1 MAREGARSKDSAKPG
16 IKEVAAVAGVSPT
29 TVSRVLNNR
38 GYISQETRD
47 KVHAAMERI
56 NYTPN
61 DIARAMLNGRLNL
74 IGMIVP
80 YVSSPFHAQAVQAV
94 ERTLAENGFKMLL
107 CNSANRPDLE
117 RSYIDMLR
125 RNMVDGVIVN
135 SLNIGAEAYAEMGL
149 SLVGIDC
156 DLGEASVQIASDSY
170 SIGELATCRLI
181 DDGCSRILCLRNNS
195 RMRMPANKRTDA
207 YHDVVEQA
215 GLPALVREAE
225 FVKSDDE
232 KSAVVAKILDENPD
246 IDGIFA
252 GDDTMAAICL
262 NVMKQRGLSAP
273 DDIKVVGADGARRTM
288 TFMPDLTTVRQDID
302 RIGELAAQ
310 SIIALINGEK
320 PESNIKLP
328 VELIEGKTA

>member
-1 MAREGARSKDSAKPG
+1 
-16 IKEVAAVAGVSPT
+16 
-29 TVSRVLNNR
+29 
-38 GYISQETRD
+38 
-47 KVHAAMERI
+47 
-56 NYTPN
+56 
-61 DIARAMLNGRLNL
+61 
-74 IGMIVP
+74 
-80 YVSSPFHAQAVQAV
+80 
-94 ERTLAENGFKMLL
+94 
-107 CNSANRPDLE
+107 
-117 RSYIDMLR
+117 SYIDMLR

-170 SIGELATCRLI
+170 SIGELATRRLI
-181 DDGCSRILCLRNNS
+181 DDGCSRILCLRSNS

-207 YHDVVEQA
+207 YLDVVEQA
-215 GLPALVREAE
+215 GLPALVREVE
-225 FVKSDDE
+225 FVKPDDE

-273 DDIKVVGADGARRTM
+273 GDIKVVGADGARRTM

>member
-1 MAREGARSKDSAKPG
+1 MPQARTE
-16 IKEVAAVAGVSPT
+16 
-29 TVSRVLNNR
+29 
-38 GYISQETRD
+38 Y
-47 KVHAAMERI
+47 
-56 NYTPN
+56 
-61 DIARAMLNGRLNL
+61 
-74 IGMIVP
+74 
-80 YVSSPFHAQAVQAV
+80 
-94 ERTLAENGFKMLL
+94 
-107 CNSANRPDLE
+107 
-117 RSYIDMLR
+117 
-125 RNMVDGVIVN
+125 
-135 SLNIGAEAYAEMGL
+135 
-149 SLVGIDC
+149 
-156 DLGEASVQIASDSY
+156 
-170 SIGELATCRLI
+170 ELATRRLI

-215 GLPALVREAE
+215 GLPALVREVE

-310 SIIALINGEK
+310 SIIALVNGEK
-320 PESNIKLP
+320 PESNTKLP

>member
-80 YVSSPFHAQAVQAV
+80 FVSSPFHAQVVQAV

-156 DLGEASVQIASDSY
+156 DLGEGSVQIASDSY
-170 SIGELATCRLI
+170 GIGELATRRLI
-181 DDGCSRILCLRNNS
+181 DDGCRRILCLRSNS

-207 YHDVVEQA
+207 YLDVVEQA
-215 GLPALVREAE
+215 GLSALVREVE
-225 FVKSDDE
+225 FVKPDDE
-232 KSAVVAKILDENPD
+232 KGAVVAKILDENPD

-288 TFMPDLTTVRQDID
+288 TFMPDLTTV
-302 RIGELAAQ
+302 
-310 SIIALINGEK
+310 
-320 PESNIKLP
+320 SNIKLP

>member
-1 MAREGARSKDSAKPG
+1 MA
-16 IKEVAAVAGVSPT
+16 
-29 TVSRVLNNR
+29 
-38 GYISQETRD
+38 
-47 KVHAAMERI
+47 
-56 NYTPN
+56 
-61 DIARAMLNGRLNL
+61 
-74 IGMIVP
+74 
-80 YVSSPFHAQAVQAV
+80 SSS
-94 ERTLAENGFKMLL
+94 T
-107 CNSANRPDLE
+107 
-117 RSYIDMLR
+117 
-125 RNMVDGVIVN
+125 
-135 SLNIGAEAYAEMGL
+135 AEMGL

-156 DLGEASVQIASDSY
+156 DLGGGSVQIASDSY
-170 SIGELATCRLI
+170 GIGELATRRLI

-195 RMRMPANKRTDA
+195 RMRMPANKRSEA
-207 YHDVVEQA
+207 YRDVVAEA
-215 GLPALVREAE
+215 GLPALVREVE

-232 KSAVVAKILDENPD
+232 KGEAVAQILDENPD

-310 SIIALINGEK
+310 SIIALVNGEQ

>member
-1 MAREGARSKDSAKPG
+1 MVREAARSKDAGKPG
-16 IKEVAAVAGVSPT
+16 IKEVAAAAGVSPT

-56 NYTPN
+56 NYAPN

-74 IGMIVP
+74 VGMIVP
-80 YVSSPFHAQAVQAV
+80 FVSSPFHGEVVQVV
-94 ERTLAENGFKMLL
+94 ERILAENGFKMLL
-107 CNSANRPDLE
+107 CNSACRPDLE

-135 SLNIGAEAYAEMGL
+135 SLNIGAGAYAEMGL

-156 DLGEASVQIASDSY
+156 DLGEGSVQIASDSY
-170 SIGELATCRLI
+170 SIGEIATRRLI
-181 DDGCSRILCLRNNS
+181 DGGCSRILCLRNNS
-195 RMRMPANKRTDA
+195 HMRMPGNKRSEA
-207 YHDVVEQA
+207 YRDVVGEA
-215 GLPALVREAE
+215 GLPALVREVE
-225 FVKSDDE
+225 FVKPDDE
-232 KSAVVAKILDENPD
+232 KGAAVAEILDENPD
-246 IDGIFA
+246 VDGIFA

-273 DDIKVVGADGARRTM
+273 DDIKVIGADGARRTM
-288 TFMPDLTTVRQDID
+288 TFMPELTTVRQDID
-302 RIGELAAQ
+302 RIGGLAAE

-320 PESNIKLP
+320 PKSDIQLP

>member
-1 MAREGARSKDSAKPG
+1 
-16 IKEVAAVAGVSPT
+16 
-29 TVSRVLNNR
+29 
-38 GYISQETRD
+38 
-47 KVHAAMERI
+47 
-56 NYTPN
+56 
-61 DIARAMLNGRLNL
+61 
-74 IGMIVP
+74 
-80 YVSSPFHAQAVQAV
+80 
-94 ERTLAENGFKMLL
+94 
-107 CNSANRPDLE
+107 
-117 RSYIDMLR
+117 MLR

-156 DLGEASVQIASDSY
+156 DLGEGSVQIASDSY
-170 SIGELATCRLI
+170 GIGELATRRLI
-181 DDGCSRILCLRNNS
+181 DDGCRRILCLRSNS

-215 GLPALVREAE
+215 GLPALVREVE

-288 TFMPDLTTVRQDID
+288 TFMPDLTTVRQD
-302 RIGELAAQ
+302 RISSSPLNSLRAKPRSSSRAKRIPQTPLMTVRRHMSTVCRRLELRKDV
-310 SIIALINGEK
+310 L
-320 PESNIKLP
+320 
-328 VELIEGKTA
+328 V

>member
-1 MAREGARSKDSAKPG
+1 
-16 IKEVAAVAGVSPT
+16 
-29 TVSRVLNNR
+29 
-38 GYISQETRD
+38 
-47 KVHAAMERI
+47 
-56 NYTPN
+56 
-61 DIARAMLNGRLNL
+61 
-74 IGMIVP
+74 
-80 YVSSPFHAQAVQAV
+80 
-94 ERTLAENGFKMLL
+94 
-107 CNSANRPDLE
+107 
-117 RSYIDMLR
+117 MLR

-156 DLGEASVQIASDSY
+156 DLGETSVQIASDSY
-170 SIGELATCRLI
+170 GIGELATRRLI

-215 GLPALVREAE
+215 GLPALVREVE

-273 DDIKVVGADGARRTM
+273 GDIKVVGADGARRTM

-310 SIIALINGEK
+310 SIIALVNGEK
-320 PESNIKLP
+320 PESNTKLP

>member
-1 MAREGARSKDSAKPG
+1 MARESARSKDTAKPG

-47 KVHAAMERI
+47 RVHAAMKRI

-80 YVSSPFHAQAVQAV
+80 YVSSPFHAQVVQV
-94 ERTLAENGFKMLL
+94 IEHTLAENGFKMLL
-107 CNSANRPDLE
+107 CNSANRPELE

-170 SIGELATCRLI
+170 SIGELATRRLI
-181 DDGCSRILCLRNNS
+181 DDGCSRILCLRSNS

-207 YHDVVEQA
+207 YLDVVEQA
-215 GLPALVREAE
+215 GLPALVREVE
-225 FVKSDDE
+225 FVKPDDE

-310 SIIALINGEK
+310 SIVALVNGEK

>member
-1 MAREGARSKDSAKPG
+1 MARESARSKDTAKPG

-47 KVHAAMERI
+47 KVHAAMKRI

-80 YVSSPFHAQAVQAV
+80 YVSSPFHAQVVQV
-94 ERTLAENGFKMLL
+94 IEHTLAENGFKMLL
-107 CNSANRPDLE
+107 CNSANRPELE

-170 SIGELATCRLI
+170 SIGELATRRLI
-181 DDGCSRILCLRNNS
+181 DDGCSRILCLRSNS

-207 YHDVVEQA
+207 YLDVVEQA
-215 GLPALVREAE
+215 GLPALVREVE
-225 FVKSDDE
+225 F
-232 KSAVVAKILDENPD
+232 DENPD

-273 DDIKVVGADGARRTM
+273 GDIKVVGADGARRTM

>member
-1 MAREGARSKDSAKPG
+1 MARGGNQSKEAAKPG

-38 GYISQETRD
+38 GYISKETRD

-56 NYTPN
+56 NYAPN

-80 YVSSPFHAQAVQAV
+80 FVSSPFHGQIVQAV

-107 CNSANRPDLE
+107 CNSACRPDLE
-117 RSYIDMLR
+117 RAYIDMLR

-156 DLGEASVQIASDSY
+156 DLGEGSVQVASDNY
-170 SIGELATCRLI
+170 RMGELATRRLL
-181 DDGCSRILCLRNNS
+181 DDGCRRILCLRNNS
-195 RMRMPANKRTDA
+195 RMRMPGNKRTEA
-207 YHDVVEQA
+207 YRDLVAAA
-215 GLPALVREAE
+215 GLPALVREVE
-225 FVKSDDE
+225 FVRPDAE
-232 KSAVVAKILDENPD
+232 KELAIAQILAENPD

-252 GDDTMAAICL
+252 G
-262 NVMKQRGLSAP
+262 
-273 DDIKVVGADGARRTM
+273 
-288 TFMPDLTTVRQDID
+288 
-302 RIGELAAQ
+302 
-310 SIIALINGEK
+310 
-320 PESNIKLP
+320 
-328 VELIEGKTA
+328 

>member
-1 MAREGARSKDSAKPG
+1 MVREAARSKDAGKPG
-16 IKEVAAVAGVSPT
+16 IKEVAAAAGVSPT

-56 NYTPN
+56 NYAPN

-74 IGMIVP
+74 VGMIVP
-80 YVSSPFHAQAVQAV
+80 FVSSPFHGEVVQVV
-94 ERTLAENGFKMLL
+94 ERTLTENGFKMLL
-107 CNSANRPDLE
+107 CNSACRPDLE

-135 SLNIGAEAYAEMGL
+135 SLNIGAGAYAEMGL

-156 DLGEASVQIASDSY
+156 DLGEGSVQIASDSY
-170 SIGELATCRLI
+170 SIGEIATRRLI
-181 DDGCSRILCLRNNS
+181 DGGCSRILCLRNNS
-195 RMRMPANKRTDA
+195 RMRMPGNKRSEA
-207 YHDVVEQA
+207 YRDVVGEA
-215 GLPALVREAE
+215 GLPALVREVE
-225 FVKSDDE
+225 FVKPDDE
-232 KSAVVAKILDENPD
+232 KGAAVAEILDENPD
-246 IDGIFA
+246 VDGIFA

-273 DDIKVVGADGARRTM
+273 DDIKVIGADGARRTM
-288 TFMPDLTTVRQDID
+288 TFMPELTTVRQDID
-302 RIGELAAQ
+302 RIGGLAAE
-310 SIIALINGEK
+310 SIIALINSEK
-320 PESNIKLP
+320 PKSDIQLP

>member
-1 MAREGARSKDSAKPG
+1 MARESARSKDTAKPG

-80 YVSSPFHAQAVQAV
+80 FVSSPFHAQVVQAV

-156 DLGEASVQIASDSY
+156 DLGEGSVQIASDSY
-170 SIGELATCRLI
+170 GIGELATRRLI
-181 DDGCSRILCLRNNS
+181 DDGYPNSLRLVIHLVHPRLPFHDILTRYNGKICQSFSYVKRFHTNTSFRSSSRRQ
-195 RMRMPANKRTDA
+195 T
-207 YHDVVEQA
+207 V
-215 GLPALVREAE
+215 
-225 FVKSDDE
+225 
-232 KSAVVAKILDENPD
+232 D
-246 IDGIFA
+246 I
-252 GDDTMAAICL
+252 C
-262 NVMKQRGLSAP
+262 R
-273 DDIKVVGADGARRTM
+273 
-288 TFMPDLTTVRQDID
+288 
-302 RIGELAAQ
+302 
-310 SIIALINGEK
+310 
-320 PESNIKLP
+320 
-328 VELIEGKTA
+328 

>member
-1 MAREGARSKDSAKPG
+1 MAREGARSKDMAKPG

-80 YVSSPFHAQAVQAV
+80 FVSSPFHAQVVQAV

-125 RNMVDGVIVN
+125 R
-135 SLNIGAEAYAEMGL
+135 
-149 SLVGIDC
+149 IDC
-156 DLGEASVQIASDSY
+156 DLGEGSVQIASDSY
-170 SIGELATCRLI
+170 GIGELATRRLI
-181 DDGCSRILCLRNNS
+181 DDGCRRILCLRSNS

-207 YHDVVEQA
+207 YLDVVGQA
-215 GLPALVREAE
+215 GLSALVREVE
-225 FVKSDDE
+225 FVKPDDE
-232 KSAVVAKILDENPD
+232 KGAVVAKILDENPD

-262 NVMKQRGLSAP
+262 NMMKQRGLSAP

-310 SIIALINGEK
+310 SIIALINGDK

>member
-1 MAREGARSKDSAKPG
+1 MARESARSKDTAKPG

-47 KVHAAMERI
+47 KVHAAMKRI

-80 YVSSPFHAQAVQAV
+80 YVSSPFHAQVVQV
-94 ERTLAENGFKMLL
+94 IEHTLAENGFKMLL
-107 CNSANRPDLE
+107 CNSANRPELE

-170 SIGELATCRLI
+170 SIGELATRRLI
-181 DDGCSRILCLRNNS
+181 DDGCSRILCLRSNS
-195 RMRMPANKRTDA
+195 L
-207 YHDVVEQA
+207 DVVEQA
-215 GLPALVREAE
+215 GLPALVREVE
-225 FVKSDDE
+225 FVKPDDE

-273 DDIKVVGADGARRTM
+273 GDIKVVGADGARRTM

>member
-1 MAREGARSKDSAKPG
+1 MAREGTRSKDAAKPG

-47 KVHAAMERI
+47 KVHAAMERV
-56 NYTPN
+56 NYAPN

-80 YVSSPFHAQAVQAV
+80 FVSNPFHGEVVQAV

-156 DLGEASVQIASDSY
+156 DLGEGSVQIASDNY
-170 SIGELATCRLI
+170 GVGELATRRLI

-195 RMRMPANKRTDA
+195 RMRMPANKRSEA
-207 YHDVVEQA
+207 YCDVVAEA
-215 GLPALVREAE
+215 GLPVLVREIE
-225 FVKSDDE
+225 FVKSDEE
-232 KSAVVAKILDENPD
+232 KGAAVAQILAENPD

-252 GDDTMAAICL
+252 GDDMMAAICL

-288 TFMPDLTTVRQDID
+288 TFLPDLTTVRQDID
-302 RIGELAAQ
+302 LIGELAAR
-310 SIIALINGEK
+310 SVIALVNGEK
-320 PESNIKLP
+320 PESNIQLP
-328 VELIEGKTA
+328 VELVEGKTA

>member
-1 MAREGARSKDSAKPG
+1 MVREAARSKDAGKPG
-16 IKEVAAVAGVSPT
+16 IKEVAAAAGVSPT

-56 NYTPN
+56 NYAPN

-74 IGMIVP
+74 VGMIVP
-80 YVSSPFHAQAVQAV
+80 FVSSPFHGEVVQVV

-107 CNSANRPDLE
+107 CNSACRPDLE

-135 SLNIGAEAYAEMGL
+135 SLNIGAGAYAEMGL

-156 DLGEASVQIASDSY
+156 DLGEGSVQIASDSY
-170 SIGELATCRLI
+170 SIGEIATRRLI
-181 DDGCSRILCLRNNS
+181 DGGCSRILCLRNNS
-195 RMRMPANKRTDA
+195 HMRMPGNKRSEA
-207 YHDVVEQA
+207 YRDVVGEA
-215 GLPALVREAE
+215 GLPALVREVE
-225 FVKSDDE
+225 FVKPDDE
-232 KSAVVAKILDENPD
+232 KGAAVAEILDENPD
-246 IDGIFA
+246 VDGIFA

-273 DDIKVVGADGARRTM
+273 DDIKVIGADGARRTM
-288 TFMPDLTTVRQDID
+288 TFMPELTTVRQDID
-302 RIGELAAQ
+302 RIGGLAAE

-320 PESNIKLP
+320 PKSDIQLP

>member
-1 MAREGARSKDSAKPG
+1 MAREGTRSKDSAKPG

-80 YVSSPFHAQAVQAV
+80 FVSSPFHAQVVQAV

-156 DLGEASVQIASDSY
+156 DLGEGSVQIASDSY
-170 SIGELATCRLI
+170 GIGELATRRLI
-181 DDGCSRILCLRNNS
+181 DDGC
-195 RMRMPANKRTDA
+195 MRMPANKRTDA
-207 YHDVVEQA
+207 YLDVVEQA
-215 GLPALVREAE
+215 GLSALVREVE
-225 FVKSDDE
+225 FVKPDDE
-232 KSAVVAKILDENPD
+232 KGAVVAKILDENPD

-310 SIIALINGEK
+310 SIIALVNGEK
-320 PESNIKLP
+320 PESNTKLP

>member
-1 MAREGARSKDSAKPG
+1 MGREGGRSKDAGKPG

-47 KVHAAMERI
+47 KVHAAMERV
-56 NYTPN
+56 NYAPN

-80 YVSSPFHAQAVQAV
+80 FVSSPFHAQVVQAV
-94 ERTLAENGFKMLL
+94 ERTLAKNGFKMLL
-107 CNSANRPDLE
+107 CNSANRPDRE
-117 RSYIDMLR
+117 RSYIEMLR

-156 DLGEASVQIASDSY
+156 DLGEGSVQIASDSY
-170 SIGELATCRLI
+170 SIGELATRRLI
-181 DDGCSRILCLRNNS
+181 DDGCTRILCLRNNS
-195 RMRMPANKRTDA
+195 RMRMPGNKRSEA
-207 YHDVVEQA
+207 YCDVVAEA
-215 GLPALVREAE
+215 GMPALVREIE
-225 FVKSDDE
+225 FVKPDDE
-232 KSAVVAKILDENPD
+232 KGAAVTQILKENPD

-262 NVMKQRGLSAP
+262 NVMRQRGLRAP
-273 DDIKVVGADGARRTM
+273 EDIKVVGADGARRTM

-310 SIIALINGEK
+310 SIIALVTGEQ
-320 PESNIKLP
+320 PDSNIKLP

>member
-47 KVHAAMERI
+47 KVHAAMKRI

-156 DLGEASVQIASDSY
+156 DLGETSVQIASDSY
-170 SIGELATCRLI
+170 GIGELATRRLI

-195 RMRMPANKRTDA
+195 RMRMPINVPMPTSMLWSRLVCPRLSVRSNSLSPMTKRARSLRRSSMRTPILTA
-207 YHDVVEQA
+207 S
-215 GLPALVREAE
+215 LRETTRWRP
-225 FVKSDDE
+225 
-232 KSAVVAKILDENPD
+232 SAS
-246 IDGIFA
+246 
-252 GDDTMAAICL
+252 T
-262 NVMKQRGLSAP
+262 
-273 DDIKVVGADGARRTM
+273 
-288 TFMPDLTTVRQDID
+288 
-302 RIGELAAQ
+302 
-310 SIIALINGEK
+310 
-320 PESNIKLP
+320 
-328 VELIEGKTA
+328 

>member
-47 KVHAAMERI
+47 KVHAAMKRI

-74 IGMIVP
+74 IGMVVP
-80 YVSSPFHAQAVQAV
+80 YVSSPFHAQVVQV
-94 ERTLAENGFKMLL
+94 IEHTLAENGFKMLL
-107 CNSANRPDLE
+107 CNSANRPELE

-170 SIGELATCRLI
+170 GIGELATRRLI

-215 GLPALVREAE
+215 GLPALVREVE

-310 SIIALINGEK
+310 SIIALVNGEK
-320 PESNIKLP
+320 PESNTKLP

>member
-47 KVHAAMERI
+47 KVHAAMKRI

-135 SLNIGAEAYAEMGL
+135 SLNIGAEPYAEMGL

-156 DLGEASVQIASDSY
+156 DLGETSVQIASDSY
-170 SIGELATCRLI
+170 GIGELATRRLI

-195 RMRMPANKRTDA
+195 RPANKRTDA

-215 GLPALVREAE
+215 GLPALVREVE

-262 NVMKQRGLSAP
+262 NVMKRRGLSAP

-310 SIIALINGEK
+310 SIIALVNGEK
-320 PESNIKLP
+320 PESNTKLP